1 MRTMLA
7 VIKRIAALALVAAT
21 LVVPRIWAD
30 TVSYSATSF
39 APAASLGSTTFAPC
53 PAGNPVCIEVTI
65 NFIADTAN
73 IVPFSVPGASGFEN
87 MVGQGSVQ
95 LFDDQTGGQPVTAN
109 FAPNQIYVSVDQTN
123 GGIGFGSASGP
134 TYPLGV
140 YAGTPSIPYSSYNL
154 ASNFTLTGGF
164 AWFCPPGT
172 CTLGQAGPN
181 LATDQG
187 ALSITPTGPVGG
199 SSFNATVIA
208 VAPVPEPSSL
218 LLLGAG
224 ALGLFRSIRR
234 KPPR

>member
-1 MRTMLA
+1 M
-7 VIKRIAALALVAAT
+7 IK
-21 LVVPRIWAD
+21 
-30 TVSYSATSF
+30 
-39 APAASLGSTTFAPC
+39 
-53 PAGNPVCIEVTI
+53 
-65 NFIADTAN
+65 FIADTAN
-73 IVPFSVPGASGFEN
+73 IVPFSVPLASGFEN

-95 LFDDQTGGQPVTAN
+95 LLDFQTGQSVTAN
-109 FAPNQIYVSVDQTN
+109 FDPGQIYVSIDQTN
-123 GGIGFGSASGP
+123 DGIGFGSAVGP

-140 YAGTPSIPYSSYNL
+140 YGGTPSIPYSSYNL

-187 ALSITPTGPVGG
+187 ALSITPTGPVYPSG
-199 SSFNATVIA
+199 FNATVIA
-208 VAPVPEPSSL
+208 VTPVPEPSSL
-218 LLLGAG
+218 LLLSAG

>member
-1 MRTMLA
+1 MRAMLA
-7 VIKRIAALALVAAT
+7 VTKRIAALALVAAA

-53 PAGNPVCIEVTI
+53 PGNTVCIEVTI

-73 IVPFSVPGASGFEN
+73 IVPFSVVGASGYEN

-95 LFDDQTGGQPVTAN
+95 LFDFLTGQSVTAN
-109 FAPNQIYVSVDQTN
+109 FDPGQIYVSIDQTN
-123 GGIGFGSASGP
+123 GGIGFGSAIGP

-154 ASNFTLTGGF
+154 ASNFTLTNGF

-172 CTLGQAGPN
+172 CTLGQAGPD

-187 ALSITPTGPVGG
+187 ALSITPTGPVFP
-199 SSFNATVIA
+199 SSFTATVTA
-208 VAPVPEPSSL
+208 VTPTPEPSSL

-224 ALGLFRSIRR
+224 LFGMLGAVRR
-234 KPPR
+234 KLIS